1 MKDNISNSTQIE
13 SLIEVRRIE
22 GYLRE
27 IWIKINIEKIDTY
40 KEVTVTIKIL
50 LNFKTTKLF
59 IYSKFAK

>member
-27 IWIKINIEKIDTY
+27 IWVKINIEKIDTY
-40 KEVTVTIKIL
+40 KEVTVTIKVL
-50 LNFKTTKLF
+50 LNFKTTGLF
-59 IYSKFAK
+59 ICPKFAK